1 MLPVPLH
8 MTTVDILL
16 FALVIVAVAGI
27 AFYYV
32 GHALQQRPQ
41 AGFEQAYTVKKALL
55 SGRLSGVSLNV
66 EQRPMPINITLD
78 GVSYAVQASR
88 VLVTYKAPA
97 PVFEESTPEPWHVWG
112 NGTHAGAISY
122 LDIVDDGVTVTV
134 TYYSAT
140 PAQNL
145 PSLCVT
151 SAGQLTYSF
160 QAKSSGTI
168 AFYSFKGPRKVVIN
182 RVQVGRCQ

>member
-1 MLPVPLH
+1 
-8 MTTVDILL
+8 MTTVDLLL

-27 AFYYV
+27 AFYSV
-32 GHALQQRPQ
+32 NHVFQQGPQ
-41 AGFEQAYTVKKALL
+41 AGFEQAYAIKKALL

-66 EQRPMPINITLD
+66 EQKPMLINITLD
-78 GVSYAVQASR
+78 NVHYVVQASR
-88 VLVTYKAPA
+88 VLVSYKAPG
-97 PVFEESTPEPWHVWG
+97 PTFEENTNEPWHVWG
-112 NGTHAGAISY
+112 NGTFAGAISY
-122 LDIVDDGVTVTV
+122 LDIEDDGVTVTV

-140 PAQNL
+140 PATNL
-145 PSLCVT
+145 PSICIA

-160 QAKSSGTI
+160 QAKNGGTI

>member
-1 MLPVPLH
+1 LLPGFLH
-8 MTTVDILL
+8 MTTVDLLL

-27 AFYYV
+27 AFYSV
-32 GHALQQRPQ
+32 SHAFQQRPQ
-41 AGFEQAYTVKKALL
+41 AGFEQAYTIKKALL
-55 SGRLSGVSLNV
+55 SGRLSGVILSV
-66 EQRPMPINITLD
+66 EQRPMTINITLD
-78 GVSYAVQASR
+78 GVNYVVQASR
-88 VLVTYKAPA
+88 VLVTYKASGPL
-97 PVFEESTPEPWHVWG
+97 FEENTSEPWHVWG

-134 TYYSAT
+134 TYYSAA

-145 PSLCVT
+145 PSICVT
-151 SAGQLTYSF
+151 AAGQLTYSF